1 MDKDDEFQSKEKRKK
16 KKIGESIIIYK
27 IYYLLFIL
35 NKCLDNYR
43 KEVVSSLTG
52 AR

>member
-16 KKIGESIIIYK
+16 KKIGESII